1 MLTTIRPITLTK
13 LKKLDHNQLV
23 KHVIDV
29 MEQFDIKALRL
40 QDAMEMLLQLRPQ
53 ILKLEDSYG
62 PHPLTPDIKKAIERR
77 LELAGFIFSQM
88 QLLIRVNMKKQ
99 QEAVRIARHPVRKYL
114 LGIRKNNQEEISG
127 NINQFLREA
136 EETPQMQAAFTQ
148 LGFQDYI
155 DELREVHKNYHDLYH
170 KRASSIAQRPT
181 KESKPIQK
189 DCQAVLRSLFAQIE
203 LAQRMYKD
211 QDYSLLID
219 SLNTVLATYT
229 KSIKRR
235 TTYNKKRAAAAAKA
249 AAQTKPTT
257 HILSVNGKETGSVT
271 LGGKPTAKKKK
282 TKHKTKKQ
290 AKKQTNNNNTKA
302 PQPQKKEN
310 NAVNGLLDILKLPP
324 GGEN

>member
-235 TTYNKKRAAAAAKA
+235 TTYNKKRAAAA
-249 AAQTKPTT
+249 QTKPTT